1 MRASIPLPPSS
12 PSLTAAP
19 LLARNDSFS
28 PNSIPIQPKGDSHS
42 SDWQAYWQEFEQ
54 IYHWRRHR
62 VHHRKR
68 RLSGKMYRL
77 VDIVLKTIED
87 GSVRP
92 QGVVA
97 TTFTV
102 AAANEL
108 RERLASKSTKP
119 ADTRTRSSLAPA

>member
-1 MRASIPLPPSS
+1 
-12 PSLTAAP
+12 
-19 LLARNDSFS
+19 
-28 PNSIPIQPKGDSHS
+28 
-42 SDWQAYWQEFEQ
+42 
-54 IYHWRRHR
+54 
-62 VHHRKR
+62 
-68 RLSGKMYRL
+68 MYRL